1 MEGSPLALDQE
12 LLDILVCPKTKG
24 ALELVELPEDLCRQL
39 VEKYRECFT
48 DDEPVVRQGL
58 LCRESELV
66 YPIVS
71 DIPIMMVEDA
81 VPAAELE
88 PSAAD

>member
-1 MEGSPLALDQE
+1 MALDDE

-24 ALELVELPEDLCRQL
+24 KLELIELPGDLCRRL
-39 VEKYRECFT
+39 VEKYREHFT
-48 DDEPVVRQGL
+48 DEEPVITSGL
-58 LCRESELV
+58 LCRDSELV

-81 VPAAELE
+81 LPAAELDRSGE
-88 PSAAD
+88 G